1 MSSPLSPQNVACD
14 AALSAPSSVE
24 HGADRCTVRAL
35 SSLSPTVI
43 ERVAHRCAV
52 LSDPLRLRLV
62 HALYDG
68 EKNVS
73 ELIALTQGTQTN
85 VSRHLHIL
93 AEEGVVRRRRMG
105 LLVFYEIADP
115 NIRPLCELV
124 CDSIRRQLSE
134 QTGAFLQ
141 GNS

>member
-1 MSSPLSPQNVACD
+1 MSSPLSPQNAACD
-14 AALSAPSSVE
+14 SVSSFSAPVQD
-24 HGADRCTVRAL
+24 GGNRCPNRAL
-35 SSLSPTVI
+35 SSLSPKLL

-73 ELIALTQGTQTN
+73 ELISLTQGTQTN

-141 GNS
+141 GHS